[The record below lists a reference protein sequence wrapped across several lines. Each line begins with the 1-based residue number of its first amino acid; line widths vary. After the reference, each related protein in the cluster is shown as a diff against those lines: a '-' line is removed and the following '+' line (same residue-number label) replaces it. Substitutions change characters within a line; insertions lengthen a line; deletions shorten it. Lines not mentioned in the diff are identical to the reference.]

1 VGNRQAHKE
10 GKTMEKDQTL
20 LLGETQLCLDCDQV
34 KPLERGEAVVRFGA
48 YIEFTCYQ
56 CKENKMNEYKMQI
69 TFKADRALTDEEL
82 DLILST
88 CEVQVMEP
96 VDNDGNNADFNTYI
110 QAVNIEKVEA

>member
-1 VGNRQAHKE
+1 MK
-10 GKTMEKDQTL
+10 QTDL
-20 LLGETQLCLDCDQV
+20 LLGPTQVCLDCDEV
-34 KPLERGEAVVRFGA
+34 KPLERGEAVIRFGS

-69 TFKADRALTDEEL
+69 TFKADRALTDDEL

-96 VDNDGNNADFNTYI
+96 VDNNGDNADFNTYI
-110 QAVNIEKVEA
+110 QAVNIEKVVASQI